1 MVHNKVA
8 VDVVVVVVVVDVVMV
23 AFVIAIFVEVREE
36 IMRRGIIFKGKLV
49 L

>member
-8 VDVVVVVVVVDVVMV
+8 AVVLVVGVVMV
-23 AFVIAIFVEVREE
+23 AFVIAIVVEVREE
-36 IMRRGIIFKGKLV
+36 IMRRGIIFKGKPV